1 MGIKILTYI
10 TGLIILVMVAAGCT
24 QGNSGVEEAQV
35 TATSTEVSVIEVA
48 DISQPTV
55 SPTPLSTVVAGQA
68 LQVYKTMLLTQVT
81 AEQLREVAI
90 QIDAGEGGEN
100 LQESTDLMSLSALII
115 SVDDL
120 IKNVQAPDLIYN
132 PWQRANFAHQETKM
146 VLSSWLKDEA
156 DAFQVVEAMD
166 PVIEDLRRNVGELEE
181 ALISEY
187 GYDQVE
193 LDQERQAFI
202 DKLNTDEQYAEI
214 AQKWEGD
221 FCFVIEADKG
231 LEEEIIFYFDL
242 WHGTCREGVVVE
254 DMAVKDPAF
263 VLQAPYGNFA
273 RVVTG
278 ELHPMQAMMT
288 RKLHV
293 KGNMAVM
300 MRNVPTVLDF
310 VRCAQEVTD
319 SVV

>member
-1 MGIKILTYI
+1 MAKFPT
-10 TGLIILVMVAAGCT
+10 
-24 QGNSGVEEAQV
+24 EEW
-35 TATSTEVSVIEVA
+35 
-48 DISQPTV
+48 
-55 SPTPLSTVVAGQA
+55 
-68 LQVYKTMLLTQVT
+68 
-81 AEQLREVAI
+81 
-90 QIDAGEGGEN
+90 
-100 LQESTDLMSLSALII
+100 
-115 SVDDL
+115 
-120 IKNVQAPDLIYN
+120 VQA
-132 PWQRANFAHQETKM
+132 F
-146 VLSSWLKDEA
+146 
-156 DAFQVVEAMD
+156 F
-166 PVIEDLRRNVGELEE
+166 
-181 ALISEY
+181 
-187 GYDQVE
+187 
-193 LDQERQAFI
+193 
-202 DKLNTDEQYAEI
+202 DKLITDEQYAEI